1 MFGFLKKKGKMPVVY
16 KRPEHCISRKNI
28 DPDALKVL
36 YRLSELG
43 HTAYLVGGGVRDL
56 LMGRQPKDFDVGT
69 SAKPNEV
76 KRAFRNCFLVGR
88 RFRLAH
94 VRFGEKVIETAT
106 FRQNSQTVGEII
118 EHAAEGPMEDNT
130 FGTPQTDAYRRDFTV
145 NGLFYNIK
153 DFSVIDWVGGMKD
166 LEKKIIRAIGDPE
179 IRFQEDPVRM
189 MRAIKFSSRLGFKI
203 EKKTAAAME
212 KYHASIL
219 TASLPRVCEEIF
231 RLFPYGHSEEAFR
244 QMYACGMLGDL
255 IPELGKFIDEDG
267 GKRSATFRYLRVLD
281 GYEEMMAE
289 KGFEVPNGL
298 RAAVL
303 MTAMFR
309 RDAKEGAGRKVMQIL
324 LKSIKI
330 PKSAYFLAALVM
342 ESTHRFAVSPKKG
355 KQRFIYNR
363 DFLDALDYNRIVL
376 RAEKRS
382 ERLLNE
388 WADLYDTK
396 RKEQKN
402 EPQEQS

>member
-1 MFGFLKKKGKMPVVY
+1 MFGFLKKKECKPVVY

-36 YRLSELG
+36 YRLSQLG
-43 HTAYLVGGGVRDL
+43 YTAYLVGGGVRDL
-56 LMGRQPKDFDVGT
+56 LMGRKPKDFDVGT

-106 FRQNSQTVGEII
+106 FRRNSQTVGEII

-130 FGTPQTDAYRRDFTV
+130 FGTPQTDAFRRDFTI

-166 LEKKIIRAIGDPE
+166 LEKKVIRAIGDPE

-189 MRAIKFSSRLGFKI
+189 MRAVKFSSRLDFTI
-203 EKKTAAAME
+203 EKKTAAAM
-212 KYHASIL
+212 KKFHHCIL
-219 TASLPRVCEEIF
+219 TASVPRVCEEVF
-231 RLFPYGHSEEAFR
+231 RLFPYGRSEAAFK
-244 QMYACGMLGDL
+244 QMYETGLLGDL
-255 IPELGKFIDEDG
+255 IPELGKFIEKDG
-267 GKRSATFRYLRVLD
+267 GKKSLTFKYLRGLD
-281 GYEEMMAE
+281 EYELMMSE
-289 KGFEVPNGL
+289 RNFEVSNGL

-309 RDAKEGAGRKVMQIL
+309 QEKKEGASRKVMQAMM
-324 LKSIKI
+324 KSLKI
-330 PKSAYFLAALVM
+330 PKATYFSAVLLL
-342 ESTHRFAVSPKKG
+342 ESAVRFEKSPSKG

-363 DFLDALDYNRIVL
+363 DFLDALDYNRIIL

-382 ERLLNE
+382 EKTLNE
-388 WADLYDTK
+388 WADLYD
-396 RKEQKN
+396 QKYEEKGN
-402 EPQEQS
+402 QE